1 MKLDT
6 HLNEY
11 FFYSWFIP
19 LAYVIYMIAM
29 WLHSKSLQ
37 EKPLGSLYHKCSKK
51 NAKRIFR
58 DYYFFA
64 RTEGIVFCTS
74 DCKSNGLGE
83 DAVNLRKVF
92 LYKKLLKSYKSKK
105 KLRKPDSLKIYK
117 IKTKGI
123 FKKLFRIKD
132 MFTNYTNLMP
142 VEFTGRA
149 IDLFQPVFPAN
160 RFFLFKFWHSLKM
173 FTKQWTTKRQGNIV
187 IKSAH
192 ISDGKLVITDADIET
207 KKGFAFK
214 VAIMLKVGMI
224 VLNLLFFCIPFS
236 IPVCLLFNLNSDCI
250 FWTFQAIT
258 ITFLITIFF
267 WMVVSKK
274 VHRRAEK

>member
-1 MKLDT
+1 MELDT

-11 FFYSWFIP
+11 FFYSWLIP
-19 LAYVIYMIAM
+19 LAYVTYMILM
-29 WLHSKSLQ
+29 CLYSKKLQ
-37 EKPLGSLYHKCSKK
+37 EKPLRSLYHKCSKK
-51 NAKRIFR
+51 NAKKIYK

-74 DCKSNGLGE
+74 NCKSNGLGE
-83 DAVNLRKVF
+83 DAVNLRKVD
-92 LYKKLLKSYKSKK
+92 LYIKLLKSYKNKK
-105 KLRKPDSLKIYK
+105 KLRTPASLEIYK

-142 VEFTGRA
+142 VVFTGRA

-173 FTKQWTTKRQGNIV
+173 FTKQWTTKRQGNII
-187 IKSAH
+187 IKSAR
-192 ISDGKLVITDADIET
+192 ISNGKLFITDADIET

-214 VAIMLKVGMI
+214 VAIMLKAGMI
-224 VLNLLFFCIPFS
+224 ALNLLFFFIPFS
-236 IPVCLLFNLNSDCI
+236 VPFCLLFNLNSDCI
-250 FWTFQAIT
+250 FWSFLAVAIT
-258 ITFLITIFF
+258 FSITIVF
-267 WMVVSKK
+267 WMAVSKK